1 MRIVRMF
8 AILLIV
14 ALGGGLFGAGIG
26 GLIGYGFPRSISGQ
40 VALDEGTDE
49 PDTGKIETSKT
60 RGLTVGV
67 GQDDDTTTAKK
78 GAALGAAFGLSI
90 GFMLGLLLALLDQ
103 FMTQVIEW
111 MDKRKSKSQLTQS

>member
-8 AILLIV
+8 VILLV
-14 ALGGGLFGAGIG
+14 VSFGGGLFGAGIG

-40 VALDEGTDE
+40 VAIDEGTVDSDSPLVE
-49 PDTGKIETSKT
+49 STKT

-67 GQDDDTTTAKK
+67 GQDDDATTARK
-78 GAALGAAFGLSI
+78 GAALGAALGLSV
-90 GFMLGLLLALLDQ
+90 GFMLGLVLALLDQ

-111 MDKRKSKSQLTQS
+111 MDKRKSKAQAPRS